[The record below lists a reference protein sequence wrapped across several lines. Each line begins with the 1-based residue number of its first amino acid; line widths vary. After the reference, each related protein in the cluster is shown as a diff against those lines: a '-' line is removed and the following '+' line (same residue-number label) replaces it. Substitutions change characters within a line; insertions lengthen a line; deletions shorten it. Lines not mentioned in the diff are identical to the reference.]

1 MVLSRSERPLVS
13 IDKDKTTVIPIHDGN
28 DFSVDVP
35 FQRFDS
41 PCPLPLPRNDSTLSD
56 DLSSSFAMLPSSSPR
71 PFSSIDTNAHTSE
84 GIRSPLRTKN
94 KSYSVRGTPGI
105 SAYDSEVTSFDGDEE
120 DEENEYRP
128 RPHSANSI
136 ASVWKSVTSKTQI
149 LSDRFSLCGAQQEYA
164 EEENHI
170 PFHPSEVR
178 VPTAKDSDTHPSGTI
193 QLRHVQSTSALKLDN
208 TSAFNFD
215 TSQMRRSCS
224 TPTKF
229 QPGKNGSAFGRV
241 SINTSLSRNISKNED
256 SEVAS
261 FCMKR
266 RSAFNRV
273 ETKVDNVRS
282 SSKRNVIPDGGSQ
295 VLNDTESVLSTDD
308 VSESSKRSFS
318 ARAQHKVKMKRR
330 ERRQQNEKDKSPKIK
345 PISGATDVKA
355 KEEHTNCSI
364 DEGAPELC
372 GLGANYHGKS
382 PNKNIGGRKVMN
394 VSDQSDKKDV
404 QDSRQH
410 KVSYLTLQ
418 PTKKNVEEEDIL
430 GVDFA
435 DTAFSE
441 QHISKSVSRESPTII
456 PPPAYHQITDD
467 EQPAIQIPSS
477 RPRQFR
483 RHTRTPPP
491 ASPSGRPCT
500 PQPPKVLSL
509 RATLQGNNMSPC
521 SQDSCAQSRMTSR
534 SGHSKNTFSTSLS
547 GSCNRS
553 VTSSVA
559 EADKEVRD
567 TNRRELRRRH
577 VNDFDGAVSIHSS
590 DTTSTNPN
598 AYLAL
603 TSNPPPPREGA
614 SLPVDRFFAGNASI
628 GVTSHGSTASCST
641 INNGLEVNPFSGQNG
656 SSIYSRSP
664 VKMSNRPMHRIESSF
679 SSGEPPQIV
688 SCTSKQVLPPLSRES
703 MAYSKLGF
711 DRKNAHSSSSSKSSS
726 ISSSSRSKGKDKR
739 NKYKKMASPPPPP
752 PFNSIPTTPI
762 SPYHGTAITPPA
774 KFGFSNEA
782 LDRGAFRPKIS
793 RSSIG
798 EHVMRSERY
807 LSVVTPEQV

>member
-1 MVLSRSERPLVS
+1 MVLSRSERPLDS
-13 IDKDKTTVIPIHDGN
+13 IDKDMTTIIPIDDGN
-28 DFSVDVP
+28 DFSDDVP

-41 PCPLPLPRNDSTLSD
+41 PCPLSLAQNVSTLSD
-56 DLSSSFAMLPSSSPR
+56 NLSSSFVVLPDSSTK
-71 PFSSIDTNAHTSE
+71 PFSSIDTNAHTSDR
-84 GIRSPLRTKN
+84 IRNPLKMKN
-94 KSYSVRGTPGI
+94 RSYSARGTPDI
-105 SAYDSEVTSFDGDEE
+105 SSYDNEVTSIDGDDE
-120 DEENEYRP
+120 DEENEYQP

-136 ASVWKSVTSKTQI
+136 ASVWKSVASKTQI
-149 LSDRFSLCGAQQEYA
+149 LSDRFSLCGAQQEHA

-178 VPTAKDSDTHPSGTI
+178 VDTI
-193 QLRHVQSTSALKLDN
+193 QLRTVQSTSALKLDTTN
-208 TSAFNFD
+208 GFNFD

-229 QPGKNGSAFGRV
+229 QPGKSGSAFGRLP
-241 SINTSLSRNISKNED
+241 INASLSRVVSNPED
-256 SEVAS
+256 NEVAG
-261 FCMKR
+261 FGIQR

-273 ETKVDNVRS
+273 ESKVDHTRS
-282 SSKRNVIPDGGSQ
+282 TSKHNVIPDGGSKL
-295 VLNDTESVLSTDD
+295 LNDTESVLSIDD
-308 VSESSKRSFS
+308 VSESSKRSLS
-318 ARAQHKVKMKRR
+318 ARALHKVKMKRR
-330 ERRQQNEKDKSPKIK
+330 ERRQQNEKDKSPKTK
-345 PISGATDVKA
+345 PISATMDVTV
-355 KEEHTNCSI
+355 KEEHANCSS
-364 DEGAPELC
+364 DEGATRLC
-372 GLGANYHGKS
+372 LLGSGCHGKS
-382 PNKNIGGRKVMN
+382 SKNNIGRKNVMN
-394 VSDQSDKKDV
+394 GRDQSDKKYV
-404 QDSRQH
+404 QDSGQH
-410 KVSYLTLQ
+410 KVSYLPVQ
-418 PTKKNVEEEDIL
+418 PIKKPVEEEDIL

-435 DTAFSE
+435 DIAFSE
-441 QHISKSVSRESPTII
+441 QHISKNLSRESPTTI
-456 PPPAYHQITDD
+456 PPPAYHQISDD
-467 EQPAIQIPSS
+467 EQPAIQIPPS

-483 RHTRTPPP
+483 RHT
-491 ASPSGRPCT
+491 PSARPCT

-614 SLPVDRFFAGNASI
+614 SMPVDRFFSGNASI
-628 GVTSHGSTASCST
+628 GVASHGSNASCST

-656 SSIYSRSP
+656 PPSIYSRSP
-664 VKMSNRPMHRIESSF
+664 VKMSNRPMHRIESIF
-679 SSGEPPQIV
+679 SNEEPPRIV

-711 DRKNAHSSSSSKSSS
+711 DRKNVHSSSSSKSSS
-726 ISSSSRSKGKDKR
+726 VSSSSRSKGKSKQR

-752 PFNSIPTTPI
+752 PPCNSILTSHI

-774 KFGFSNEA
+774 KFGSSNDA
-782 LDRGAFRPKIS
+782 LNRGAFRPKS
-793 RSSIG
+793 KSSIG
-798 EHVMRSERY
+798 EHVMHSSCY
-807 LSVVTPEQV
+807 MSVVTPEKF